1 MYHKV
6 IILSVLAALTF
17 IPLFSDDVFGHGL
30 GADQA
35 PPIDFAGMLVTV
47 STMMTPSDITVGEVD
62 RANLQ
67 IRFFDQGTDTNLES
81 VTYRVQIFQA
91 GELLARE
98 IFYDKDG
105 ELNVQIRPQDQCFD
119 PEPWRCTIYQGARE
133 GISGGLYAYG
143 SGVPVIQGPIFTKG
157 GLYNISVVI
166 EGATSPKTLV
176 AEPLEFNT
184 FVSIAQDQYFSIPEA
199 FGVPVTIKTYY
210 DDVSNFGFKASD
222 KSISFQ
228 MPFDWTPDYIELVAV
243 VHEEIRVPK
252 SYEPYSIE
260 NDFVGYVDGVQ
271 VDNRALL
278 VDPYSSE
285 TENIIHF
292 LVTGSELKRIN
303 DVLGPDHYDNKEM
316 FFELVPQG
324 QTTENGF
331 STTFENGYKAN
342 VAWKRTYGAG
352 SDIPFQITFFDDNGE
367 LLKDVNYAI
376 SLLDPNGQLIYLNVG
391 DNTTPYLGVKAA
403 EGIDTQTV
411 YIASEGIHIMSLA
424 LTGTGI
430 TDWENPVFSN
440 PTFEIGKAG
449 ESTAPIPELYKPET
463 SIPGWI
469 KNNAGWWA
477 DGQIDDGS
485 FVSGLQWLISNG
497 IMILTQETA
506 EPKPEVKSV
515 DLTISSSPILEKYFA
530 KYVDVFGVPVYA
542 TSDVPDDKVLH
553 AAQILAQYLDN
564 DADGTPDNPLVVEKL
579 KETNSAIPLFAN
591 EWEDETSKI
600 WDDFSDVELNCWI
613 ALYAD
618 ETNPR
623 YGFDASLEEILHVIT
638 QCGYGEAYPEI
649 FAEKEG
655 SALSNAMTNAI
666 ESRHYNPFVDE
677 RMPFGDQ
684 HTEYIYWA
692 LTSILGAQENRLGEI
707 GQEWKLNT
715 KEKIMEGDPDIYNL
729 LTEPEYK
736 FPTILPDG
744 NYQG

>member
-1 MYHKV
+1 V
-6 IILSVLAALTF
+6 ALTF
-17 IPLFSDDVFGHGL
+17 VPLFNDDVFGHGL

-105 ELNVQIRPQDQCFD
+105 ELNIQIRPQDQCFD

-210 DDVSNFGFKASD
+210 DDVSNFEFKASD

-303 DVLGPDHYDNKEM
+303 DVLGSDHYDNKEM

-324 QTTENGF
+324 QTMENGF

-352 SDIPFQITFFDDNGE
+352 NDIPFQITFFDDNGE
-367 LLKDVNYAI
+367 LLKDINYAI
-376 SLLDPNGQLIYLNVG
+376 SLLDPNGQQIYLNTG
-391 DNTTPYLGVKAA
+391 EETTPYIGVKAP
-403 EGIDTQTV
+403 EGIDTQTI
-411 YIASEGIHIMSLA
+411 YIVSKGMYDMSLA
-424 LTGTGI
+424 LTGTGF
-430 TDWENPVFSN
+430 TNWENFVVSGT
-440 PTFEIGKAG
+440 TFEIGKAG
-449 ESTAPIPELYKPET
+449 EVLEPSATPTPET
-463 SIPGWI
+463 SIPSWI

-477 DGQIDDGS
+477 DGQIDDSSFVSGIQWLISNDVMTIPPTEQGTGSDNVIPGWVKNNAGWWADGQIDDSS

-497 IMILTQETA
+497 IM
-506 EPKPEVKSV
+506 K
-515 DLTISSSPILEKYFA
+515 IS
-530 KYVDVFGVPVYA
+530 
-542 TSDVPDDKVLH
+542 
-553 AAQILAQYLDN
+553 
-564 DADGTPDNPLVVEKL
+564 
-579 KETNSAIPLFAN
+579 
-591 EWEDETSKI
+591 
-600 WDDFSDVELNCWI
+600 
-613 ALYAD
+613 
-618 ETNPR
+618 
-623 YGFDASLEEILHVIT
+623 
-638 QCGYGEAYPEI
+638 
-649 FAEKEG
+649 
-655 SALSNAMTNAI
+655 
-666 ESRHYNPFVDE
+666 
-677 RMPFGDQ
+677 
-684 HTEYIYWA
+684 
-692 LTSILGAQENRLGEI
+692 
-707 GQEWKLNT
+707 
-715 KEKIMEGDPDIYNL
+715 
-729 LTEPEYK
+729 
-736 FPTILPDG
+736 
-744 NYQG
+744 

>member
-1 MYHKV
+1 MYYKV

-17 IPLFSDDVFGHGL
+17 IPLFSDDVFGHGV

-47 STMMTPSDITVGEVD
+47 STMMSPSDITVGEVD

-105 ELNVQIRPQDQCFD
+105 ELNVQIRPQKECFD

-133 GISGGLYAYG
+133 GISGGLYAHG

-176 AEPLEFNT
+176 AEPLEFDT
-184 FVSIAQDQYFSIPEA
+184 FVSVAQDQYFSIPEA

-228 MPFDWTPDYIELVAV
+228 MPFDWAPDYVELVAV
-243 VHEEIRVPK
+243 VHEEIRIPK

-352 SDIPFQITFFDDNGE
+352 NDIPFQITFFDDNGE
-367 LLKDVNYAI
+367 LFKDINYAI
-376 SLLDPNGQLIYLNVG
+376 SLLDPNGQQIYLNVG
-391 DNTTPYLGVKAA
+391 DDTTPYLGVKAA
-403 EGIDTQTV
+403 EGIDTQTIYV
-411 YIASEGIHIMSLA
+411 LSEGMYTMSLA
-424 LTGTGI
+424 ITGSGI
-430 TDWENPVFSN
+430 TNWENPVFSN

-449 ESTAPIPELYKPET
+449 EVITPSPAPTAET
-463 SIPGWI
+463 SIPDWI

-485 FVSGLQWLISNG
+485 FVAGIQWLISNDVMTIPPTEQGTGSDDVIPGWIKNNAGWWADGQIDDSSFVSGLQWLISNG
-497 IMILTQETA
+497 IM
-506 EPKPEVKSV
+506 K
-515 DLTISSSPILEKYFA
+515 IS
-530 KYVDVFGVPVYA
+530 
-542 TSDVPDDKVLH
+542 
-553 AAQILAQYLDN
+553 
-564 DADGTPDNPLVVEKL
+564 
-579 KETNSAIPLFAN
+579 
-591 EWEDETSKI
+591 
-600 WDDFSDVELNCWI
+600 
-613 ALYAD
+613 
-618 ETNPR
+618 
-623 YGFDASLEEILHVIT
+623 
-638 QCGYGEAYPEI
+638 
-649 FAEKEG
+649 
-655 SALSNAMTNAI
+655 
-666 ESRHYNPFVDE
+666 
-677 RMPFGDQ
+677 
-684 HTEYIYWA
+684 
-692 LTSILGAQENRLGEI
+692 
-707 GQEWKLNT
+707 
-715 KEKIMEGDPDIYNL
+715 
-729 LTEPEYK
+729 
-736 FPTILPDG
+736 
-744 NYQG
+744 

>member
-1 MYHKV
+1 LLYHKV
-6 IILSVLAALTF
+6 IILSVLVALTF

-47 STMMTPSDITVGEVD
+47 STIMTPSDITVGEVD

-105 ELNVQIRPQDQCFD
+105 ELNVQIRPQKECFE
-119 PEPWRCTIYQGARE
+119 PQPWRCTIYQGARE

-176 AEPLEFNT
+176 AEPLEFDT
-184 FVSIAQDQYFSIPEA
+184 FVSVAQDQYFAIPEA

-228 MPFDWTPDYIELVAV
+228 MPFDWTPDYIELVTV

-303 DVLGPDHYDNKEM
+303 DVLGSDHYDNKEM

-352 SDIPFQITFFDDNGE
+352 NDIPFQITFFDDNGE
-367 LLKDVNYAI
+367 LLKDINYAI

-411 YIASEGIHIMSLA
+411 YIVSEGIHIMSLA
-424 LTGTGI
+424 LTGSGI

-463 SIPGWI
+463 SIPSWI

-477 DGQIDDGS
+477 DGQIDDSS

-497 IMILTQETA
+497 IM
-506 EPKPEVKSV
+506 K
-515 DLTISSSPILEKYFA
+515 IS
-530 KYVDVFGVPVYA
+530 
-542 TSDVPDDKVLH
+542 
-553 AAQILAQYLDN
+553 
-564 DADGTPDNPLVVEKL
+564 
-579 KETNSAIPLFAN
+579 
-591 EWEDETSKI
+591 
-600 WDDFSDVELNCWI
+600 
-613 ALYAD
+613 
-618 ETNPR
+618 
-623 YGFDASLEEILHVIT
+623 
-638 QCGYGEAYPEI
+638 
-649 FAEKEG
+649 
-655 SALSNAMTNAI
+655 
-666 ESRHYNPFVDE
+666 
-677 RMPFGDQ
+677 
-684 HTEYIYWA
+684 
-692 LTSILGAQENRLGEI
+692 
-707 GQEWKLNT
+707 
-715 KEKIMEGDPDIYNL
+715 
-729 LTEPEYK
+729 
-736 FPTILPDG
+736 
-744 NYQG
+744 

>member
-1 MYHKV
+1 LLYHKV
-6 IILSVLAALTF
+6 IILSVLVALTF
-17 IPLFSDDVFGHGL
+17 VPLFNDDVFGHGL

-35 PPIDFAGMLVTV
+35 PPIDFGGMLVTV
-47 STMMTPSDITVGEVD
+47 STIMTPSDFTVGEVD
-62 RANLQ
+62 RANLKV
-67 IRFFDQGTDTNLES
+67 RFFDQGTNTNLES
-81 VTYRVQIFQA
+81 VTYRVQVFQA

-105 ELNVQIRPQDQCFD
+105 ELYIQIRPQKECFE
-119 PEPWRCTIYQGARE
+119 PQPWRCTIYQGARDP
-133 GISGGLYAYG
+133 ISGGLYARG

-176 AEPLEFNT
+176 AEPLEFDT
-184 FVSIAQDQYFSIPEA
+184 FVSVAQDQYFSIPKA
-199 FGVPVTIKTYY
+199 YGVIPVTIKTYY
-210 DDVSNFGFKASD
+210 DDVSNFAFKASD

-228 MPFDWTPDYIELVAV
+228 MPFDWAPDYIELVAV

-303 DVLGPDHYDNKEM
+303 DVLGSDHYDNKEM

-376 SLLDPNGQLIYLNVG
+376 SLLDPNGQQIYLNVG

-403 EGIDTQTV
+403 EGIDTQTIYV
-411 YIASEGIHIMSLA
+411 LSEGMYTMSLA
-424 LTGTGI
+424 LTGSGI
-430 TDWENPVFSN
+430 TNWENPVFSN
-440 PTFEIGKAG
+440 PIFEIGKAG
-449 ESTAPIPELYKPET
+449 ESITPSPTPTPET
-463 SIPGWI
+463 SIPGWIKNNAGWWADGQIDDGSFVAGIQWLISNGIMNIPPTEQGTGSDDVIPSWI

-497 IMILTQETA
+497 IM
-506 EPKPEVKSV
+506 K
-515 DLTISSSPILEKYFA
+515 IS
-530 KYVDVFGVPVYA
+530 
-542 TSDVPDDKVLH
+542 
-553 AAQILAQYLDN
+553 
-564 DADGTPDNPLVVEKL
+564 
-579 KETNSAIPLFAN
+579 
-591 EWEDETSKI
+591 
-600 WDDFSDVELNCWI
+600 
-613 ALYAD
+613 
-618 ETNPR
+618 
-623 YGFDASLEEILHVIT
+623 
-638 QCGYGEAYPEI
+638 
-649 FAEKEG
+649 
-655 SALSNAMTNAI
+655 
-666 ESRHYNPFVDE
+666 
-677 RMPFGDQ
+677 
-684 HTEYIYWA
+684 
-692 LTSILGAQENRLGEI
+692 
-707 GQEWKLNT
+707 
-715 KEKIMEGDPDIYNL
+715 
-729 LTEPEYK
+729 
-736 FPTILPDG
+736 
-744 NYQG
+744 